1 MFNDSEHRHDFW
13 RVMGRHHG
21 GRGFGGFVAGF
32 MGGRGL
38 GGRSFRTG
46 RKLASADLQLIIL
59 ALLAEKPSHGYELI
73 KSLEERS
80 SGFYSPSPGMVYP
93 ALSYLEEIAYAS
105 VELEGAKKLY
115 CITPEGRRHLEE
127 NRVTVEAILSE
138 LERIGSRMEY
148 VRRVFADHEISD
160 DETDDFAEDPAAPEE
175 LWIARRRLRMALH
188 QKKHSSVA
196 ESRRIAAILKRATAE
211 ILRK

>member
-1 MFNDSEHRHDFW
+1 MFNDYEYRHDF
-13 RVMGRHHG
+13 RHVMGRHHG
-21 GRGFGGFVAGF
+21 GRGFGGFLAGF

-38 GGRSFRTG
+38 GGGSFRTG
-46 RKLASADLQLIIL
+46 RKLASADLQLIML

-93 ALSYLEEIAYAS
+93 ALSYLGEIGYAS
-105 VELEGAKKLY
+105 VEVEGAKKLY

-127 NRVTVEAILSE
+127 NRVAVEAILSG
-138 LERIGSRMEY
+138 LERIGKRMEY
-148 VRRVFADHEISD
+148 VRRVFADHEVSG
-160 DETDDFAEDPAAPEE
+160 ETDDFDDDSAAPEE

-188 QKKHSSVA
+188 QKRHSSVA

-211 ILRK
+211 ILGK

>member
-1 MFNDSEHRHDFW
+1 MFNDYEFRHHF
-13 RVMGRHHG
+13 RHAMGRHRG

-38 GGRSFRTG
+38 GGGSFRTG

-93 ALSYLEEIAYAS
+93 ALSYLEEIGYAS
-105 VELEGAKKLY
+105 VEVEGAKKLY
-115 CITPEGRRHLEE
+115 CITPEGHRHLEE
-127 NRVTVEAILSE
+127 NRVRVEAILSE
-138 LERIGSRMEY
+138 LERIGSRMDY
-148 VRRVFADHEISD
+148 VRRVFADEVSA
-160 DETDDFAEDPAAPEE
+160 DETGDFDEDSAAPEE
-175 LWIARRRLRMALH
+175 LWIARRRLRMALR
-188 QKKHSSVA
+188 QKRHSSVA
-196 ESRRIAAILKRATAE
+196 ECRRIAAILKRATDE